1 MIVFNHTSKRS
12 MKNSVTFIS
21 ASIFSCDN
29 EAQKRQKFIL
39 FVVFRVFSFSD
50 DAELGIKCR

>member
-1 MIVFNHTSKRS
+1 MIVYNHTSKRS

-29 EAQKRQKFIL
+29 GAHNSKNSFYLRD
-39 FVVFRVFSFSD
+39 FRVLARHESESNV
-50 DAELGIKCR
+50 A